1 MTPRVAPVRDGRE
14 GAGHHQAWLDLLD
27 RLDQDA
33 QRLEQRARAGEEP
46 GLPDWTTPD
55 LGPLPAELRPR
66 ALAVIRRQEAAMR
79 AIRDALAD
87 TFRQRALADRIGG
100 LASPDGPVYIDARA

>member
-1 MTPRVAPVRDGRE
+1 MTPPLTPSRTNPE
-14 GAGHHQAWLDLLD
+14 GTARHQAWLDLLD
-27 RLDQDA
+27 RLDLDA
-33 QRLEQRARAGEEP
+33 RRLEQRARAGEEP

-100 LASPDGPVYIDARA
+100 LATPDGPVYIDAQA